1 MKLHTLNREYCFCKR
16 HPRKFK
22 KRITIMNK
30 KFIKAMDE
38 LTQETEVLGLYN
50 YHKEKNE

>member
-1 MKLHTLNREYCFCKR
+1 MKIHTLNREYCKCTR

-30 KFIKAMDE
+30 KFIKAMDRIE
-38 LTQETEVLGLYN
+38 EISVKLDLPR
-50 YHKEKNE
+50 